1 MRASETGHLVFGTIH
16 ASSASQTVQRLID
29 LFPQVE
35 RDLARQTLAVT
46 LRAIISQVLMPC
58 IKKDTDRIPAV
69 EILIAN
75 PESRKLISESREN
88 EITNLIRACAE
99 EGMQTLADSLVK
111 LIMDGYVEPKEAYKY
126 APNPDEL
133 KMALKGI
140 RTEKG
145 GIL

>member
-1 MRASETGHLVFGTIH
+1 MECR
-16 ASSASQTVQRLID
+16 
-29 LFPQVE
+29 P
-35 RDLARQTLAVT
+35 
-46 LRAIISQVLMPC
+46 LRIV
-58 IKKDTDRIPAV
+58 
-69 EILIAN
+69 
-75 PESRKLISESREN
+75 
-88 EITNLIRACAE
+88 
-99 EGMQTLADSLVK
+99 LVK